1 METDLTAIDLENIEY
16 GDVLQL
22 HWGWRR
28 AETALNEVT
37 DELNALRT
45 NYEHLQSI
53 HQRFKDQIRSL
64 ESVRDFTISLQ
75 SQLNLSREENVH
87 LAQRNAQVTKANSS
101 LERRLEVIEESER
114 TSQRLLHEARIESE
128 NVRARYHEVA
138 VSHKELENMLSN
150 EIAIKSSLENHL
162 ISSNNIVDT
171 LRSENSSMRLKH
183 ESTLLRMSQCDQELS
198 SAARQLSV
206 LSEELDTANRS
217 VDAKCTSNAE
227 SEVLKGDIS
236 RLLRLMEH
244 YPASREFL
252 DRWHDSDGMSFI
264 GTSCPNSCRKQYISS
279 KTGFVDIS

>member
-45 NYEHLQSI
+45 NHEHLQSI

-64 ESVRDFTISLQ
+64 ESVKDFNISLQ

-87 LAQRNAQVTKANSS
+87 LAQRNAQITEANSS
-101 LERRLEVIEESER
+101 LERRLKMIEESER
-114 TSQRLLHEARIESE
+114 ISQKLLHESRIESE
-128 NVRARYHEVA
+128 NIRARYHEVA

-150 EIAIKSSLENHL
+150 EIAIKSSIENHL
-162 ISSNNIVDT
+162 ISSNNIVDA

-217 VDAKCTSNAE
+217 IDARCTSNAE

-264 GTSCPNSCRKQYISS
+264 GTSCPKQLQKS
-279 KTGFVDIS
+279 VHQL

>member
-45 NYEHLQSI
+45 NHEHLQSI

-64 ESVRDFTISLQ
+64 ESVKDFTISLQ

-87 LAQRNAQVTKANSS
+87 LAQRNAQITEANSS
-101 LERRLEVIEESER
+101 LERRLKMIEESER
-114 TSQRLLHEARIESE
+114 TSQRLLHESRIESE
-128 NVRARYHEVA
+128 NIRARYHEVA

-150 EIAIKSSLENHL
+150 EIAIKSSIENHL
-162 ISSNNIVDT
+162 ISSNNIVDA
-171 LRSENSSMRLKH
+171 LRSENSSIRLKH

-217 VDAKCTSNAE
+217 IDARCTSNAE

-264 GTSCPNSCRKQYISS
+264 GTSCPKQLQKS
-279 KTGFVDIS
+279 VHQL

>member
-28 AETALNEVT
+28 AETALKEVT
-37 DELNALRT
+37 DELNALRA
-45 NYEHLQSI
+45 NHAHLQET

-64 ESVRDFTISLQ
+64 ESVKDFTISLQ
-75 SQLNLSREENVH
+75 SQLNLSREEIVH
-87 LAQRNAQVTKANSS
+87 LAQGNAQIAEDNSS
-101 LERRLEVIEESER
+101 LERRLKVVEESEKL
-114 TSQRLLHEARIESE
+114 SQSLLREARIESE
-128 NVRARYHEVA
+128 NVLARYHEVA
-138 VSHKELENMLSN
+138 ASHKELEYMLSN
-150 EIAIKSSLENHL
+150 EIAIKSSLESHL
-162 ISSNNIVDT
+162 ISSNDIVDA

-198 SAARQLSV
+198 TAARQLSV
-206 LSEELDTANRS
+206 LSEELDTANRRS
-217 VDAKCTSNAE
+217 DARRTSNAE
-227 SEVLKGDIS
+227 SKVLTGDIS

-264 GTSCPNSCRKQYISS
+264 GTSCPKQP
-279 KTGFVDIS
+279 KKLEHQL